1 MRSVVKVE
9 ATKSEV
15 GVPCGNLDKETP
27 ITTRENS
34 HQGRSII
41 NTVNTVIW
49 TKKDQLQQE
58 RTAIKVEV

>member
-15 GVPCGNLDKETP
+15 GVPCGILDKETP

-34 HQGRSII
+34 HQGRGII
-41 NTVNTVIW
+41 NIVNTVIW
-49 TKKDQLQQE
+49 IYKNMLD
-58 RTAIKVEV
+58 